1 MHKFYSYFNTLTGQ
15 REIADTNRFTM
26 AFNQVR
32 TQGDEKILP
41 EIKELLQDLNQK
53 MTDINYLYNISSK
66 QRSEYKND
74 MEYLLQENDFLSSGL
89 SSIHIAIFHSP
100 LELLSPTLK
109 IEDKDFAIILQILKS
124 IYINFRCK
132 FLQLEK
138 KINIGELNRLITIMD
153 RSLTSI
159 IDKIT
164 LILSFC
170 Q

>member
-1 MHKFYSYFNTLTGQ
+1 MHKYYSYFNTLTGQ
-15 REIADTNRFTM
+15 REISDTNRFTM

-32 TQGDEKILP
+32 TQGDDKILP
-41 EIKELLQDLNQK
+41 EIKDVLQELNQK
-53 MTDINYLYNISSK
+53 LTDINYLYQIASK
-66 QRSEYKND
+66 QRSEFKND
-74 MEYLLQENDFLSSGL
+74 MEYLLQENDFISSGL
-89 SSIHIAIFHSP
+89 SSIHISIFHSP

-109 IEDKDFAIILQILKS
+109 LEDKDFAKILQMLKS

-138 KINIGELNRLITIMD
+138 KININELNRLITIMD

-164 LILSFC
+164 LILTFC
-170 Q
+170 

>member
-15 REIADTNRFTM
+15 REISDTNRFTM

-32 TQGDEKILP
+32 TQGDDKILP
-41 EIKELLQDLNQK
+41 EIKELIQELNQK
-53 MTDINYLYNISSK
+53 ITDINYLFEIISK
-66 QRSEYKND
+66 QRSEFKND
-74 MEYLLQENDFLSSGL
+74 LEYLLHENDFISSGL
-89 SSIHIAIFHSP
+89 TSIHVAIFHSP

-109 IEDKDFAIILQILKS
+109 IEDKDFAKILQMLKG

-159 IDKIT
+159 IDKLT

-170 Q
+170 